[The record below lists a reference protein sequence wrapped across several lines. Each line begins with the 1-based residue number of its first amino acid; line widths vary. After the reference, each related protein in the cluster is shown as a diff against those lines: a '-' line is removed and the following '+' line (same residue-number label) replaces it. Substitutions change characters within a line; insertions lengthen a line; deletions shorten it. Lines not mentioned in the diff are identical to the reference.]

1 MNDIAATLARG
12 HALNHKN
19 ALEAV
24 GALDDLQLRWRPAR
38 STRSASTC
46 GTWRAGPARAS
57 RAVALSD
64 RRARQRRDRHGVDED
79 RSAVRDEDLARPA
92 ELEVSRAPW
101 HLGMIEALKGAAGMR
116 GPVTL

>member
-38 STRSASTC
+38 SNSIGFNLWHMARWAREGIASGGAFRPKGSATSRPAW
-46 GTWRAGPARAS
+46 GGRRPLRGAGRGPRAARGARA
-57 RAVALSD
+57 
-64 RRARQRRDRHGVDED
+64 
-79 RSAVRDEDLARPA
+79 LAA
-92 ELEVSRAPW
+92 
-101 HLGMIEALKGAAGMR
+101 IKGAAGLR
-116 GPVTL
+116 GTVTV

>member
-1 MNDIAATLARG
+1 
-12 HALNHKN
+12 
-19 ALEAV
+19 
-24 GALDDLQLRWRPAR
+24 
-38 STRSASTC
+38 
-46 GTWRAGPARAS
+46 
-57 RAVALSD
+57 
-64 RRARQRRDRHGVDED
+64 VDED